1 MFYNGLNILV
11 TEAMK
16 INEDKKDDVTRRL
29 TPLLLLVL
37 YILPDS
43 VFISS
48 VLKLFDFGVALKVKL
63 STYILTH

>member
-1 MFYNGLNILV
+1 
-11 TEAMK
+11 MK
-16 INEDKKDDVTRRL
+16 INEDKKDDVTWRL
-29 TPLLLLVL
+29 TLLLLLVL

-48 VLKLFDFGVALKVKL
+48 MLKLFDFGVALKVKL